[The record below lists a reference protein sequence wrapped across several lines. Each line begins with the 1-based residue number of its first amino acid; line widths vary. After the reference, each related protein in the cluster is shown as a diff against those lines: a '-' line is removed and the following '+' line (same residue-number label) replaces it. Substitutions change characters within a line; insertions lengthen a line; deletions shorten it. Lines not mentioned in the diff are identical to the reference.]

1 MNSVSE
7 QLINL
12 EQSGLRMSA
21 LAVMSGI
28 NQGLMHRMRHGT
40 RPCSFENALRL
51 HLATKGRFSV
61 KKTHPQ
67 VLCLAEQVLKQGE
80 SNGME
85 TQPNGTECQD
95 STTGAV
101 HGELAPQHGQAA

>member
-1 MNSVSE
+1 
-7 QLINL
+7 
-12 EQSGLRMSA
+12 MSA

-61 KKTHPQ
+61 KKTHPD
-67 VLCLAEQVLKQGE
+67 VLCLAEQVLKQGATHL
-80 SNGME
+80 E
-85 TQPNGTECQD
+85 TPHGTDSQN

-101 HGELAPQHGQAA
+101 QCEPAPLTGAAAQAVFDERGVLHETIGSKEN

>member
-61 KKTHPQ
+61 KKTHHH
-67 VLCLAEQVLKQGE
+67 VLCLAEQVLKQGI
-80 SNGME
+80 
-85 TQPNGTECQD
+85 TQQEIPDGKECQTSRSSD
-95 STTGAV
+95 AAETT
-101 HGELAPQHGQAA
+101 

>member
-61 KKTHPQ
+61 KKTHPH

-85 TQPNGTECQD
+85 TQPNGTESQVTEAGTVQCEHVPEH
-95 STTGAV
+95 S
-101 HGELAPQHGQAA
+101 AAA

>member
-61 KKTHPQ
+61 KKTHPD
-67 VLCLAEQVLKQGE
+67 VLCLAEQVLKQGG
-80 SNGME
+80 SNGLE
-85 TQPNGTECQD
+85 TQPNGTECQNIE
-95 STTGAV
+95 TGAV
-101 HGELAPQHGQAA
+101 QCEPLPEHSAAA

>member
-21 LAVMSGI
+21 LAAMSGV
-28 NQGLMHRMRHGT
+28 NQGLIHRMRHGT

-51 HLATKGRFSV
+51 HLATKGCFSV
-61 KKTHPQ
+61 KKTHPD
-67 VLCLAEQVLKQGE
+67 VLRLAEQVLKQGE

-85 TQPNGTECQD
+85 TQSHGTDSQD
-95 STTGAV
+95 TTRAV
-101 HGELAPQHGQAA
+101 QCEPLPEHSAAA

>member
-61 KKTHPQ
+61 KKTHPD

-85 TQPNGTECQD
+85 TQHGMECQND
-95 STTGAV
+95 TAGTVQREPMPEHS
-101 HGELAPQHGQAA
+101 AAA